1 MRLAAAAFAMMILG
15 AGSARAEDLKAFKLT
30 IDGVAIEIDPGE
42 DANVTLPGGKTAKV
56 RLDRND
62 FATFSGG
69 TFSFVHPSSISV
81 TKTDLGDS
89 ITQYLAASAL
99 GTIVVVQEY
108 GKMNPVSLDQLMLQE
123 MTKESVQAGG
133 TLTQEPTTRK
143 LPDGKQLTGIKATVK
158 TRTDKA
164 DFEIVGFGLADQG
177 LLFITRIGDQDAATE
192 QPMIDKFWETL
203 KVKL

>member
-133 TLTQEPTTRK
+133 TLTQEPTSRE

-177 LLFITRIGDQDAATE
+177 LLFITRIGDQDVATE
-192 QPMIDKFWETL
+192 QSMIDKFWETL

>member
-1 MRLAAAAFAMMILG
+1 M
-15 AGSARAEDLKAFKLT
+15 
-30 IDGVAIEIDPGE
+30 
-42 DANVTLPGGKTAKV
+42 TLPGGKTARV

-69 TFSFVHPSSISV
+69 RFSFVHPSSISV
-81 TKTDLGDS
+81 TKTDLGES

-99 GTIVVVQEY
+99 GTVVVVQEY
-108 GKMNPVSLDQLMLQE
+108 GKMNPVSLNQLMLQE

-133 TLTQEPTTRK
+133 TPIQEPTTRK
-143 LPDGKQLTGIKATVK
+143 LADGKQLTGIKATVK

-164 DFEIVGFGLADQG
+164 DLEIVGFGLADQG
-177 LLFITRIGDQDAATE
+177 LLFITRIGDQDTATE
-192 QPMIDKFWETL
+192 QPMIDKFWQTL